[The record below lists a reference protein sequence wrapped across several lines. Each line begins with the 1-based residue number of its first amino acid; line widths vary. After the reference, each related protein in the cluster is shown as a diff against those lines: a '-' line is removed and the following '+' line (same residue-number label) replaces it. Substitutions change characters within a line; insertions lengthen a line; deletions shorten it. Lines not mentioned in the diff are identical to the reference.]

1 MPTGLAAG
9 RSAQRTRQR
18 ILEAAILRFSENS
31 YESTTLRDIAVDVG
45 VDVALVHRSFGSKE
59 DLFRAAV
66 RGAFRGGFLDGVGS
80 ADLGGAIADALF
92 RPRVDAALRPIDPL
106 DIVTHSLSSV
116 QASPILREFV
126 MGDYIAPLAMRLG
139 GAAQQR
145 AALAIACLTG
155 IVILRD
161 VLRIEPLMDQ
171 PRQELQP
178 LIEKIM
184 RACLVED
191 EGSAVPLDDGRPGIV
206 VPAS

>member
-18 ILEAAILRFSENS
+18 ILEAAILRFSESS
-31 YESTTLRDIAVDVG
+31 YEATTLRAIAGDVG

-66 RGAFRGGFLDGVGS
+66 RGAFQGGFLDGAGR
-80 ADLGGAIADALF
+80 ADLGGAMADALF
-92 RPRVDAALRPIDPL
+92 RPRVDAALKLIDPL

-116 QASPILREFV
+116 RASPILREFV
-126 MGDYIAPLAMRLG
+126 MSDYIAPLAARLS

-161 VLRIEPLMDQ
+161 VLHIEPLLD
-171 PRQELQP
+171 RSRFELQP
-178 LIEKIM
+178 IIEKIM
-184 RACLVED
+184 SACLGED
-191 EGSAVPLDDGRPGIV
+191 EAA
-206 VPAS
+206 PASRASS